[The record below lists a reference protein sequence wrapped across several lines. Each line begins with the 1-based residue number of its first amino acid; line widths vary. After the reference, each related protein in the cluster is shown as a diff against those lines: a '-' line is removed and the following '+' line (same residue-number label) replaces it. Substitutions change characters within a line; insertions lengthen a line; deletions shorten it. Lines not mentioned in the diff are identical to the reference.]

1 MCHLGSWR
9 AAIWGFH
16 FLYDPTSN
24 GLQSCQSFITS
35 LHNVR
40 WWEEKAITPTVL
52 ELKCEGV
59 FDAKVIDPVIR
70 STRSQVWRT
79 KQYLFIMNI
88 LKYMYVYVCKY
99 LHTYILSLLQHHT
112 CMCFC
117 NIFLFS
123 EQLLAPCRALK
134 MCIHPWTTKAL
145 WKSERLMSVM
155 DLVLS
160 ETLTNS
166 LWFSASSEVQE

>member
-1 MCHLGSWR
+1 MCNLDSWR
-9 AAIWGFH
+9 AASWSFH
-16 FLYDPTSN
+16 FLYDPASN

-35 LHNVR
+35 LRNVR

-88 LKYMYVYVCKY
+88 LKWSIFILTYCLSSSTIFVCVSVVSSY
-99 LHTYILSLLQHHT
+99 
-112 CMCFC
+112 
-117 NIFLFS
+117 FLGSFLCHV
-123 EQLLAPCRALK
+123 E
-134 MCIHPWTTKAL
+134 L
-145 WKSERLMSVM
+145 WKC
-155 DLVLS
+155 
-160 ETLTNS
+160 
-166 LWFSASSEVQE
+166 ASIHKCLQQKQFGKQKD